1 MEGRTSK
8 VHRGWRKSTHSGE
21 GSSTC
26 VEVAELSRGLAV
38 RDSTDPAGPRLA
50 FPVVEWQSFLG
61 CVKALPTS

>member
-8 VHRGWRKSTHSGE
+8 VRGGWRKSTHSGE

-26 VEVAELSRGLAV
+26 VEVAEMIRGLAV

-50 FPVVEWQSFLG
+50 FGAQNWDRFMDRVRQAG
-61 CVKALPTS
+61 